1 MSHDYYS
8 LFLKRSSGT
17 DFYCFRISTGCI
29 ATSKIFFCRSI
40 VTKFQLLIMKI
51 MYVKMIDLY
60 LNVEYF
66 TISFKRNFILTA
78 HKLLKNA
85 SSILPLTGYRLM
97 LFCKTFTKSLFY
109 KQKDEHACTSIAEC
123 YPYIYSLK
131 MLNNKI
137 KNCRLLS
144 LKTN

>member
-66 TISFKRNFILTA
+66 TILFKDMKHNKKITKSGYTIYLEVMRRNFILTA

-109 KQKDEHACTSIAEC
+109 K
-123 YPYIYSLK
+123 
-131 MLNNKI
+131 
-137 KNCRLLS
+137 
-144 LKTN
+144 